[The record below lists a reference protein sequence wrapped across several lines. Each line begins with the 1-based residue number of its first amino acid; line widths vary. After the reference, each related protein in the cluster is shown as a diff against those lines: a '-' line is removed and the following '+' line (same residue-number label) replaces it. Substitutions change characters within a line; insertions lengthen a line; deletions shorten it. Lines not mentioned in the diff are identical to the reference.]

1 MTFEEYQREAIKT
14 DSVTEGDASEVIP
27 LLGLS
32 GEVGELVSEY
42 KKFLREGDS
51 FKLFEEKL
59 TEELGDILWY
69 LSSFASKRGISL
81 ERIAMENLAKT
92 RRRWPEDVSSQELL
106 FVRSF
111 DAEFPEPEQIPRKME
126 VELKPVSGEETGKAE
141 TFVNGKKVGDSLT
154 DNSYIEDGY
163 RFHDVIHFGFAGVLG
178 WSPVVRSIV
187 GVKRKSSTETDE
199 VEDGGRA
206 IVLEEGVSALVFSHA
221 ARHDFYEST
230 KILDYQLLRTIVD
243 MTSEVE
249 VGICTEG
256 DWERAIL
263 SSYEVWREIA
273 KNNGGTFLVDLD
285 AQSISLKS
293 EHVERQSTAE

>member
-1 MTFEEYQREAIKT
+1 MTFEEYQREASKT
-14 DSVTEGDASEVIP
+14 DAVTEGDASEVIP

-51 FKLFEEKL
+51 FKLFKEKL

-81 ERIAMENLAKT
+81 EEIAMNNLAKT
-92 RRRWPEDVSSQELL
+92 RRRWPGDSSSQKLL

-111 DAEFPEPEQIPRKME
+111 DAGFPVGEQIPRRME
-126 VELKPVSGEETGKAE
+126 VELRPVSGEGTGGAE
-141 TFVNGKKVGDSLT
+141 TFVNGVKVGDSLT
-154 DNSYIEDGY
+154 DNSYVEDGY
-163 RFHDVIHFGFAGVLG
+163 RFHDVIHFGFAGILG

-187 GVKRKSSTETDE
+187 RVKRKSSKQTDE

-206 IVLEEGVSALVFSHA
+206 IVLEEGISALIFSNA

-230 KILDYQLLRTIVD
+230 TSLDYKLLRTIVD

-249 VGICTEG
+249 VGVCTEG

-263 SSYEVWREIA
+263 SSYDVWREIV
-273 KNNGGTFLVDLD
+273 KNNGGTFIVELD
-285 AQSISLKS
+285 AQSISLK
-293 EHVERQSTAE
+293 